1 MQQRET
7 SRCVPLRCHCVSCPH
22 PPPSQVTIFRASL
35 DFLSGVLETRQSS
48 LALLGNLT
56 YSLLPELT
64 VNLNEAAADSVN
76 Q

>member
-1 MQQRET
+1 M
-7 SRCVPLRCHCVSCPH
+7 
-22 PPPSQVTIFRASL
+22 
-35 DFLSGVLETRQSS
+35 SGVLETRQSS